1 LNPSQ
6 RADLTAK
13 ATLLDPDQSKKAH
26 AVIHSCDRRH
36 QLQFVRRLFAMIQKQ
51 LLDSGEDRLIAKYFR
66 PLVRHPG
73 ALGLTDDAAM
83 LTPPAGCDLILK
95 IDGIIGGV
103 HVFQDDP
110 AELIARKALR
120 VNLSDLAA
128 KGAKPVGF
136 LLSLALP
143 DSISADWL
151 AAFARGLG
159 SDADNYACPLLGGDT
174 DRTPGLLTVY
184 IAAFG
189 IVPQGTM
196 VRRNGARPGDQ
207 ILVTGS
213 IGDAALGL
221 RLRGDPKMAA
231 RWGLDAPRIHR
242 RAARNRP
249 LSERQKSANTTRSK
263 VRARVEHVFGHQQGS
278 MGGKIV
284 RTIGIVQDRDDEP
297 RLQYPPAGSARA
309 DGGCVRLSALTGGIR
324 VASCKGPRGHR
335 PGAKTAPSTLARV
348 LHPLAQL
355 RQKSPKAGIV
365 RGAHIVLFGVQ
376 LPYDRFQAPD
386 HASRIRAAPCG
397 PLSGLLTS

>member
-231 RWGLDAPRIHR
+231 HWGLDAPMRDYLTQRYLLPQPRNAIAEALRVYAH
-242 RAARNRP
+242 AAMDISDGLAGDLAKLARVSNVHAEIDVGRVP
-249 LSERQKSANTTRSK
+249 LSDAVKTALAAEPPL
-263 VRARVEHVFGHQQGS
+263 
-278 MGGKIV
+278 I
-284 RTIGIVQDRDDEP
+284 DDI
-297 RLQYPPAGSARA
+297 
-309 DGGCVRLSALTGGIR
+309 LTGGDDYEVVCTVSPDKLDAFRATAAAAGVPVTDIGR
-324 VASCKGPRGHR
+324 VAE
-335 PGAKTAPSTLARV
+335 GAGVRFNWDGRQLAFEHPSFS
-348 LHPLAQL
+348 H
-355 RQKSPKAGIV
+355 
-365 RGAHIVLFGVQ
+365 F
-376 LPYDRFQAPD
+376 
-386 HASRIRAAPCG
+386 
-397 PLSGLLTS
+397 